1 MTAIVG
7 ATGSGKTSLAYLVTR
22 LYEPQHGTIEIDGT
36 DIRTV
41 SLPSLS
47 RAVGLVAQ
55 DTYLLHASIRENLRL
70 AAPDATDEQIEAA
83 ARAAH
88 IHDLIAG
95 LPDGYDTMVGE
106 RGYRFSGG
114 ERQRLAIAR
123 MLLRNPPILVLDE
136 ATSALDTR
144 TERAV
149 QRALDE
155 LAKGRTTIV
164 IAHRLSTIAHADQ
177 IVVLDH
183 GRIVE
188 RGTHDEL
195 LRRDGHYARLVR
207 S

>member
-1 MTAIVG
+1 VTAIVG

-22 LYEPQHGTIEIDGT
+22 LYEPEQGTVKIDGV
-36 DIRTV
+36 DIGTV
-41 SLPSLS
+41 SLTSLS
-47 RAVGLVAQ
+47 RVVGLVAQ

-70 AAPDATDEQIEAA
+70 AAPDATDEQIEAS

-88 IHDLIAG
+88 IHDLIAD
-95 LPDGYDTMVGE
+95 LPAGYDTMVGE
-106 RGYRFSGG
+106 RGYRISGG

-149 QRALDE
+149 QQALDE

-164 IAHRLSTIAHADQ
+164 IAHRLSTIVHA
-177 IVVLDH
+177 
-183 GRIVE
+183 
-188 RGTHDEL
+188 T
-195 LRRDGHYARLVR
+195 R
-207 S
+207 SSCSTTAASWSAAATTN